1 MGKVRY
7 SEIYVG
13 SEDQPDGMC
22 GVEIRLG
29 GVNLFVNKLKEQKLD
44 ESGKRSCQLSDI
56 I

>member
-1 MGKVRY
+1 MWDLRT
-7 SEIYVG
+7 S
-13 SEDQPDGMC
+13 QTGMR

-29 GVNLFVNKLKEQKLD
+29 LKAEFGANLFVNKLKEQKLD

>member
-1 MGKVRY
+1 MWDLRT
-7 SEIYVG
+7 S
-13 SEDQPDGMC
+13 QTGMC

-29 GVNLFVNKLKEQKLD
+29 LKTEFGVNLFVNKLKEQKLD